1 MKIIVCLK
9 QVPNT
14 TEIKIDPVT
23 NTLKRDGVAS
33 IINPDD
39 KTGLEVAL
47 QLKDKFGAHVTV
59 ISMGPKQ
66 AEKALGEALAM
77 GADRAILLT
86 DRAFAGADTLATS
99 KTIAA
104 AINTLEYDLIIAGR
118 QAIDGDT
125 AQVGPEIA
133 EHLGLP
139 QITYVNNVEY
149 NAEENTFTVQ
159 RQFEDGY
166 QLLQVQTPCLFTL
179 LATAEKP
186 RYMRVK
192 GLVDLDKKEVEILTR
207 ADIVIEDAVLGLK
220 GSPTKVKQ
228 SFNKQYNSNKQK
240 FVLDPAEAAKLI
252 ATTLKEKHLI

>member
-240 FVLDPAEAAKLI
+240 FVLDPTEAAKLI

>member
-23 NTLKRDGVAS
+23 NTLKRDGVES

-39 KTGLEVAL
+39 KAGLEVAL
-47 QLKDKFGAHVTV
+47 QLKDAYGAHVTV
-59 ISMGPKQ
+59 LSMGPFQ
-66 AEKALGEALAM
+66 ATKALGEALAM

-99 KTIAA
+99 RTLAA
-104 AINTLEYDLIIAGR
+104 AIKNLEYDLIIAGR

-133 EHLGLP
+133 EHLNLH
-139 QITYVNNVEY
+139 QITYVNDVKRDGDSL
-149 NAEENTFTVQ
+149 VVK

-166 QLLQVQTPCLFTL
+166 QMLKVKMPCLITVL
-179 LATAEKP
+179 STIGKP

-192 GLVDLDKKEVEILTR
+192 GLVDLDNKEVEIMTR
-207 ADIVIEDAVLGLK
+207 ADLVIDDAVLGLK
-220 GSPTKVKQ
+220 GSPTKVKA
-228 SFNKQYNSNKQK
+228 SFSKQYNSNKQK
-240 FVLDPAEAAKLI
+240 VELDPQEAAKLI
-252 ATTLKEKHLI
+252 VATLKEKHLI

>member
-149 NAEENTFTVQ
+149 SAEENTFTVQ

-240 FVLDPAEAAKLI
+240 FVLDPTEAAKLI